1 MDFRRSRRSRYS
13 SRIFFFSNLTRLAFF
28 GLIGIVLLTIFL
40 FIFYSR
46 DLPTPGKLSSSNLS
60 QSTRILDRNG
70 IVLYD
75 IYGDQ
80 NRTYVEL
87 KDIPKAIQEATIAT
101 EDKDF
106 YRNQGFSVTGFL
118 R

>member
-1 MDFRRSRRSRYS
+1 MEYGRRRRYS
-13 SRIFFFSNLTRLAFF
+13 SNFSLLSNMTRLAFF
-28 GLIGIVLLTIFL
+28 GLIALVLVTIFL

-46 DLPTPGKLSSSNLS
+46 DLPTPAKLSSNNLS

-75 IYGDQ
+75 IYGDK
-80 NRTYVEL
+80 NRTYIEL
-87 KDIPKAIQEATIAT
+87 KDIPKSLQQATIAI

-106 YRNQGFSVTGFL
+106 Y
-118 R
+118 

>member
-1 MDFRRSRRSRYS
+1 MFMDFRRSRRSRYS

-28 GLIGIVLLTIFL
+28 GLIGLVFLTIFL

-46 DLPTPGKLSSSNLS
+46 DLPTPAKLSSSNLS

-75 IYGDQ
+75 IYGDK
-80 NRTYVEL
+80 NRTYIQL
-87 KDIPKAIQEATIAT
+87 KEIPKSLQQATIAI

-106 YRNQGFSVTGFL
+106 Y
-118 R
+118 